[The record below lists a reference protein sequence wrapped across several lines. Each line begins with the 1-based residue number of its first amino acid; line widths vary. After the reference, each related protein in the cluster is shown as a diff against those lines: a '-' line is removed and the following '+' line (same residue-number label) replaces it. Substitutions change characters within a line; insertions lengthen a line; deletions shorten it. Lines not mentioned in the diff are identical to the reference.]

1 MSIPAL
7 LREVAR
13 SRPDA
18 AYSSGVTGDL
28 TLAGL
33 EVAAARAAAWLRVY
47 GVRAGARVAVV
58 AGNEAPGHLPLVH
71 GLVLLRATWVP
82 VNTRL
87 RGDSLRHVLTDA
99 DPVLVIA
106 DEASAPSVRAVG
118 VDLLELNPRE
128 WPDRAVV
135 DADPASDTDVLALM
149 YTSGTTGPPKGVQVT
164 ERMWLAA
171 AHGAL
176 VAAECRSGDR
186 LLVWEP
192 WCHVGGAQ
200 VLLLPMLAEV
210 SLAVVERFSVSHF
223 WSEARRLGA
232 THMHHLGGIAQML
245 VRQPRG
251 ELDRAHGVRVS
262 WGGGID
268 ANTWRE
274 LERRFGLRVHE
285 CYGLTETSSICTVNT
300 SGPHCGVGAPL
311 PAFTVHVAD
320 ADGSPLPTGTT
331 GRVLVSDSG
340 AGLITP
346 GYFRRPEATA
356 VARSG
361 GWWDTGDLGSFDA
374 EGNLH
379 LRGRASDSVRRR
391 GENVSA
397 QWVEQALLA
406 HPAVVD
412 AAVVAV
418 PSDLA
423 DEEILAYLVT
433 TEPVAQ
439 QELVAHC
446 RERLADFEVPRF
458 VRFVD
463 ALPKTPSQRVAKGQ
477 LARTLAGCLD
487 LGIISRASA
496 AAED

>member
-1 MSIPAL
+1 
-7 LREVAR
+7 
-13 SRPDA
+13 
-18 AYSSGVTGDL
+18 
-28 TLAGL
+28 
-33 EVAAARAAAWLRVY
+33 
-47 GVRAGARVAVV
+47 
-58 AGNEAPGHLPLVH
+58 
-71 GLVLLRATWVP
+71 
-82 VNTRL
+82 
-87 RGDSLRHVLTDA
+87 
-99 DPVLVIA
+99 
-106 DEASAPSVRAVG
+106 
-118 VDLLELNPRE
+118 
-128 WPDRAVV
+128 
-135 DADPASDTDVLALM
+135 
-149 YTSGTTGPPKGVQVT
+149 
-164 ERMWLAA
+164 
-171 AHGAL
+171 
-176 VAAECRSGDR
+176 
-186 LLVWEP
+186 
-192 WCHVGGAQ
+192 
-200 VLLLPMLAEV
+200 V
-210 SLAVVERFSVSHF
+210 SLAVVERFSASHF

-300 SGPHCGVGAPL
+300 SGPDCGVGAPL

-412 AAVVAV
+412 VAVVAV

-433 TEPVAQ
+433 TVPVAQ

-477 LARTLAGCLD
+477 LARTSAGCLD